1 LVEKEIAEKK
11 LQKKEYRKPP
21 MENNG

>member
-21 MENNG
+21 IENNG